1 MINDV
6 EEGYFISS
14 DNPFADAGLPDA
26 EECLVRAELLCYIVI
41 EIKRRGLSRQQAAS
55 LLGILLAQVRYL
67 LEARMSKFPL
77 ESLLAMVIRLGA
89 DVTTFCQPTESEP
102 GQIVISIPKS
112 A

>member
-1 MINDV
+1 MINDG
-6 EEGYFISS
+6 EEDYFVSS

-41 EIKRRGLSRQQAAS
+41 EIKRRGLSRPEAAS
-55 LLGILLAQVRYL
+55 LLGLSLSQLHHL

-77 ESLLAMVIRLGA
+77 ENLLAMMIRLGA
-89 DVTTFCQPTESEP
+89 NATTFCQPTENEP
-102 GQIVISIPKS
+102 GHIMISVPQS